1 MLKEKLYSIFKYN
14 LIQLK
19 WKMNAKWRKYIT
31 EKIDFF
37 TFLLNWMIVFERLN
51 KIKTNIIRLITVWKG
66 EKNDIRMLFIWTL
79 WYLYILHIL

>member
-51 KIKTNIIRLITVWKG
+51 KIKTNIIRLITVWKI